1 MLRLFK
7 LTIASIAVAGC
18 FQLDLTTSTEALA
31 QGCTCGRG
39 AGGVTTCREHEY
51 GQPDLFYNFYVDPS
65 CSSVGA
71 QMYMAPGPV
80 PAHVGHTYYT
90 YQPFMPHEMLYK
102 HKRTY
107 HRYYDEGRGL
117 TRTHI
122 RYW

>member
-1 MLRLFK
+1 
-7 LTIASIAVAGC
+7 
-18 FQLDLTTSTEALA
+18 
-31 QGCTCGRG
+31 
-39 AGGVTTCREHEY
+39 
-51 GQPDLFYNFYVDPS
+51 
-65 CSSVGA
+65 
-71 QMYMAPGPV
+71 MYMAPGPV

>member
-1 MLRLFK
+1 MLRLFR
-7 LTIASIAVAGC
+7 LTIASIAIAGC

-31 QGCTCGRG
+31 QGCN
-39 AGGVTTCREHEY
+39 GVTCRSHEY

-65 CSSVGA
+65 CSTVGA
-71 QMYMAPGPV
+71 QLYLAPGPV
-80 PAHVGHTYYT
+80 PPHVGHTFYT

-107 HRYYDEGRGL
+107 HRNYDEGRGL